1 MVCVEK
7 KFRQLFKTVF
17 WGYFA
22 FARFRLNRNGPVAG
36 QSDIFTDD
44 PGSIPGIGVAIS
56 LRESMRN
63 TNLNTP
69 PCSQMQKQ
77 KIVSISQELLRS
89 ADEFFKNF
97 CKIK

>member
-1 MVCVEK
+1 MVQW
-7 KFRQLFKTVF
+7 RGSRLF
-17 WGYFA
+17 
-22 FARFRLNRNGPVAG
+22 LLMH
-36 QSDIFTDD
+36 

-89 ADEFFKNF
+89 AEEFFKNF

>member
-1 MVCVEK
+1 
-7 KFRQLFKTVF
+7 
-17 WGYFA
+17 
-22 FARFRLNRNGPVAG
+22 VAG
-36 QSDIFTDD
+36 QSVIFTDD

>member
-1 MVCVEK
+1 MVQW
-7 KFRQLFKTVF
+7 RGSLLFLLTH
-17 WGYFA
+17 
-22 FARFRLNRNGPVAG
+22 
-36 QSDIFTDD
+36 

-56 LRESMRN
+56 LKESIRN

-77 KIVSISQELLRS
+77 KIVSISQELLCT
-89 ADEFFKNF
+89 AEEFFKNF